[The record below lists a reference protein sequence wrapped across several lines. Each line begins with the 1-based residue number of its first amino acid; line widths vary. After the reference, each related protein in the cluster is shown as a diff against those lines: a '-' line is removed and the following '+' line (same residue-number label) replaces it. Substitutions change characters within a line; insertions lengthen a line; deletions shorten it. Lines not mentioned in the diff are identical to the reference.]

1 MIYITTDY
9 AVLAVTD
16 SGARYW
22 CDTVEEARE
31 YGGFYDDV
39 IPQYIAYSSED
50 VTDLD
55 MFI

>member
-31 YGGFYDDV
+31 YDGFGDDV
-39 IPQYIAYSSED
+39 VAQYITYSAKD

>member
-1 MIYITTDY
+1 MIYITEDY

-16 SGARYW
+16 SG
-22 CDTVEEARE
+22 
-31 YGGFYDDV
+31 GFGDEV
-39 IPQYIAYSSED
+39 VPQYITYTSED

>member
-22 CDTVEEARE
+22 CDTVDEARE

-39 IPQYIAYSSED
+39 PVRYIPFTSVEVID
-50 VTDLD
+50 RD

>member
-1 MIYITTDY
+1 MIYITEDY

-22 CDTVEEARE
+22 CDTVEEARD
-31 YGGFYDDV
+31 YGGFGDEV
-39 IPQYIAYSSED
+39 VPQDITYSSED

>member
-1 MIYITTDY
+1 MIYITEDN

-16 SGARYW
+16 SGAHYW
-22 CDTVEEARE
+22 CDTVDEARE

-39 IPQYIAYSSED
+39 PVQYIPFTSVEVID
-50 VTDLD
+50 RD